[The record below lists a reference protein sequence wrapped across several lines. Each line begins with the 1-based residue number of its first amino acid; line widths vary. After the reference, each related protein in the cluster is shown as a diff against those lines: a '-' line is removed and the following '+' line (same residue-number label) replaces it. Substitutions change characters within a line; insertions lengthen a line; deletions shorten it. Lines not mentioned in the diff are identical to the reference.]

1 MTDLEQQLLSLQE
14 EFQKLQEAAAQ
25 VEGCLERRIFELEAA
40 LRRSQHDYEVVVGE
54 KNQLQAMLGER
65 DDEIRYLQVELEAA
79 IVDKLPKAQFTSA
92 ASPVQIEEI
101 NSYITTITHTL
112 QTIVNSGGSDPTT
125 RHDNLVCAE

>member
-54 KNQLQAMLGER
+54 KNQLQVSEA
-65 DDEIRYLQVELEAA
+65 YLIPRVYGIGYA
-79 IVDKLPKAQFTSA
+79 
-92 ASPVQIEEI
+92 
-101 NSYITTITHTL
+101 
-112 QTIVNSGGSDPTT
+112 GGT
-125 RHDNLVCAE
+125 R